1 MLHAFLFKTPVL
13 FLKLERGFIMTE
25 QALSDL
31 KVLEFGDLASAPYCC
46 KLMADLGAE
55 VIKIEKPG
63 FGDEARSREPFD
75 QDIPGIERSGLFAY
89 LNTNKRSI
97 TLNPHTTV
105 GKSIFKELVKGADI
119 LVESQPPRSMDELGL
134 TYEILEK
141 INPQLIMTSIT
152 PFGQTGPH
160 RDYKANE
167 LIRYNASGYGM
178 ISTACIEEPVPSP
191 VKGGGRQSAFGGG
204 QAAAVATMCAFHA
217 RDHIGAGQYIDL
229 SIQELM
235 AGQYESAIEHWTFD
249 ENEIGGVSDPII
261 QPICPL
267 ECKDGWIF
275 LMCVEDYQYD
285 RFVEVMGNPEWTKD
299 ELFKDRFSRAEYM
312 DAPVP
317 LLTEWTMQHTK
328 DDVFKMCQ
336 AARVPVGPCYNSEEI
351 LNSEQLTAR
360 NYFVEIDHPVMGK
373 AKYPGAPYRLSL
385 TPWHIERR
393 APLLGEHN
401 EEIFCDRLG
410 YTKQDLIKMR
420 QAGVI

>member
-1 MLHAFLFKTPVL
+1 MPD
-13 FLKLERGFIMTE
+13 E
-25 QALSDL
+25 ALSDL
-31 KVLEFGDLASAPYCC
+31 KVLEFGNLASAPYCS

-63 FGDEARSREPFD
+63 QGDKARSREPFAGNT
-75 QDIPGIERSGLFAY
+75 PGMEKSGLFAY
-89 LNTNKRSI
+89 LNTNKFSL
-97 TLNPHTTV
+97 TLNPDTTM
-105 GKSIFKELVKGADI
+105 GKTIFKELIKGVDI
-119 LVESQPPRSMDELGL
+119 LVENQAPRVMEELGL
-134 TYEILEK
+134 TYDILEK

-160 RDYKANE
+160 RDYKACE
-167 LIRYNASGYGM
+167 LIRYNACGYGM
-178 ISTACIEEPVPSP
+178 ISTACIEEPVPAP
-191 VKGGGRQSAFGGG
+191 VKGGGVQTAFGAG

-217 RDHIGAGQYIDL
+217 RDQIGAGQHIDL

-249 ENEIGGVSDPII
+249 ENEMGGVMDPVI

-312 DAPVP
+312 DALVP
-317 LLTEWTMQHTK
+317 LLTEWTMQYNK
-328 DDVFKMCQ
+328 DEVFKMCQ
-336 AARVPVGPCYNSEEI
+336 AARVPAAPCYNSKEI

-360 NYFVEIDHPVMGK
+360 NYFVEIDHPVIGK
-373 AKYPGAPYRLSL
+373 TKYPGAPYRLSL
-385 TPWHIERR
+385 TPWQIKRR

-401 EEIFCDRLG
+401 EEILCGRLG

-420 QAGVI
+420 QTSVI